1 MKLSIKGNQA
11 VIKGIRA
18 YEKRSIETVKEELK
32 NAVLKTEQE
41 AKSETSGDA
50 IEGLSQSINARISEE
65 GLVGTVGSDLYEAP
79 FREFGTGAKVQIPEG
94 LEAYAMTFFI
104 TGEGTL
110 PANPFLF
117 GNARNNFREM
127 MERLKRRLGK

>member
-1 MKLSIKGNQA
+1 MKINVRGNRA
-11 VIKGIRA
+11 VIKGIRS
-18 YEKRSIETVKEELK
+18 YEKRTVEKVKEELK
-32 NAVLKTEQE
+32 NAILKTEHE

-50 IEGLSQSINARISEE
+50 IEGLSQSINSRISEE

-94 LEAYAMTFFI
+94 LEAYAMTFYI

-127 MERLKRRLGK
+127 MEILKRRTK